1 MKQIKIVFA
10 LFILSFG
17 MNAQL
22 SSYDYFR
29 ELKPVTENGYYQI
42 KIGSSVLDRQ
52 GYYRVYELSAKD
64 TLEVPHVI
72 GSNNWDVYDRKYFK
86 DLKIIDKSYESGKYS
101 YATLVVDTNLIYTS
115 VYLNF
120 SSSSFFK
127 DVTLEGSSD
136 NKNWKTIIQNEKL
149 FHYYRDPYDHYY
161 RNKIVFEACSFKY
174 LRIKL
179 DDSDSE
185 KLDLVSASIP
195 LVKEEIVEDGEL
207 VESKQTRIEDKQNK
221 QTIVECSFARS
232 YFITGLQVNIE
243 NEERFR
249 RNVQIEFYNPVNG
262 KEKWVSFGSGV
273 VSSNSSNK
281 IDLIHY
287 NPDTDFEFKSAKMRI
302 IIDNLD
308 NQPLGKISI
317 KSFTHEESIKLK
329 LQNDKKYVLA
339 YGKTKDAQPQYD
351 LEYFKYAIP
360 LNLSSVELGI
370 ENKIPHVVA
379 PVQQPLISN
388 KLWIWVALI
397 ACVLVIGL
405 FTFKLMK
412 PQEKES

>member
-10 LFILSFG
+10 LLVLSFG

-22 SSYDYFR
+22 SSYEYFR
-29 ELKPVTENGYYQI
+29 EIKPVANNGYYQL

-52 GYYRVYELSAKD
+52 GYYRVYELSGKD
-64 TLEVPHVI
+64 TLEVPHVT
-72 GSNNWDVYDRKYFK
+72 SSSNWDVYDRKYFK
-86 DLKIIDKSYESGKYS
+86 DLKIIDKSYESGKCS
-101 YATLVVDTNLIYTS
+101 CATLVVDTNLIYTS

-120 SSSSFFK
+120 SSSDFFK
-127 DVTLEGSSD
+127 DATLEGSSD
-136 NKNWKTIIQNEKL
+136 NKTWKTIIENEKL

-161 RNKIVFEACSFKY
+161 RNKIVFEPVSFKY
-174 LRIKL
+174 LRLKL

-185 KLDLVSASIP
+185 KLDLFSASIP
-195 LVKEEIVEDGEL
+195 LVKEEVLEDGEL
-207 VESKQTRIEDKQNK
+207 VESKQTRIEDKQKK

-232 YFITGLQVNIE
+232 YFITGLQLNVQ

-249 RNVQIEFYNPVNG
+249 RNVQIEFFNPVNG
-262 KEKWVSFGSGV
+262 KEKWVSFGTGV
-273 VSSNSSNK
+273 VSSSSSNK

-287 NPDTDFEFKSAKMRI
+287 NPDTDFEFKSAKMRV

-317 KSFTHEESIKLK
+317 KSFTHEEGIKLK
-329 LQNDKKYVLA
+329 LQKDKKYVLA

-360 LNLSSVELGI
+360 LNLSSVELGS
-370 ENKIPHVVA
+370 EVKIPHVVA

-397 ACVLVIGL
+397 GCVLVIGL
-405 FTFKLMK
+405 FTIKLMK
-412 PQEKES
+412 PQEKE